1 MMRYFYLVLATAFGL
16 SFAWSVAVAKDKPVQ
31 QPAAKSR
38 QDEQR
43 RRPACAKDQRE
54 KMDSRRLRSTCRK
67 AAARKSASAYEWIEA
82 ERGFILVKH
91 EMTPVS
97 SFE

>member
-1 MMRYFYLVLATAFGL
+1 MRYFYLVLATAFGL

-31 QPAAKSR
+31 QPAA
-38 QDEQR
+38 
-43 RRPACAKDQRE
+43 
-54 KMDSRRLRSTCRK
+54 
-67 AAARKSASAYEWIEA
+67 ASAYEWIEA

>member
-1 MMRYFYLVLATAFGL
+1 MMRYFYLVLAPAFGL

-38 QDEQR
+38 QEEQR
-43 RRPACAKDQRE
+43 RQPVCAKDQRE
-54 KMDSRRLRSTCRK
+54 KTGAKRLRSTCRK
-67 AAARKSASAYEWIEA
+67 AGAGKSAAAYEWIEA
-82 ERGFILVKH
+82 DRGFILVKH
-91 EMTPVS
+91 DMRPVS